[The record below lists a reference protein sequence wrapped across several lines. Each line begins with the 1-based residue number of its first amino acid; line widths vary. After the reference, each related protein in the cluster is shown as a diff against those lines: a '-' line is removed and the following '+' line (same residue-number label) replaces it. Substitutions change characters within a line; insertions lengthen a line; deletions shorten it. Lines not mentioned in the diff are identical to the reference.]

1 MKTEEKNKLINAVK
15 MWGLYRGFKE
25 TEKRDFP
32 VDLAFKNDNK
42 TIGFILCD
50 EEYANSFSL
59 KTECDLTYA
68 VISDPEK
75 RSAVQGKIP
84 DTWGILCYGNPY
96 GLGYMYQ
103 LYREAKPL

>member
-1 MKTEEKNKLINAVK
+1 MNTEKQKRLLSAVK
-15 MWGLYRGFKE
+15 MWCMYHGFNE
-25 TEKRDFP
+25 TEKSESTAELVFNN
-32 VDLAFKNDNK
+32 KEK

-50 EEYANSFSL
+50 EENDDSFSL
-59 KTECDLTYA
+59 KTKCDLTYA

-75 RSAVQGKIP
+75 RNAVQGKIP

-103 LYREAKPL
+103 LFREAKPL